1 VAEGLVL
8 RAVTPEDDDE
18 LVGWFDDAAAL
29 RRFAGPTLRWP
40 LTTEQ
45 LRAVRADT
53 HAWTAWTD
61 GRRVGRAEL
70 VDICDGGLRLVRVAV
85 APGERGRG
93 FGTALLRAL
102 LEQADAL
109 AATRVELNV
118 LVDNDVA
125 QRLYRSAGF
134 EPVTEASGV
143 LRMARDV

>member
-1 VAEGLVL
+1 M
-8 RAVTPEDDDE
+8 TPEDDDA
-18 LVGWFDDAAAL
+18 LVGWVDDAAAL

-40 LTTEQ
+40 LTAEQ
-45 LRAVRADT
+45 LRAARADT

-70 VDICDGGLRLVRVAV
+70 VDLGDGGLRLVRVAV

-93 FGTALLRAL
+93 FGTALAPLRAL
-102 LEQADAL
+102 LEHAAAL

-118 LVDNDVA
+118 LADNDVA
-125 QRLYRSAGF
+125 LRLVPVGGLRAGRR
-134 EPVTEASGV
+134 TAGV